1 MTRVVVTGLGPVSS
15 IGIGATAY
23 EHGLRSGA
31 SGIGPVTSFDASGF
45 PHRNAG
51 EIADFDPRPL
61 LTTLVADD
69 WGRTSQFA
77 AAAGRLAVTD
87 AGLDPTLLGDGR
99 AGVAMG
105 TTSGESVAIEQV
117 VAQIVDDGLPGVSER
132 QWTQLPA
139 QHLAEA
145 TATELGLDGPVITIA
160 TACSASNYAIGYG
173 YDQIV
178 SGEVEVMVVGG
189 ADSVCR
195 WAHAGFFRLG
205 ALAEEHCS
213 PFDTDRGG
221 MITAEGGAALVLESL
236 EHAEARGA
244 RIYAEV
250 LGYAVNCDAKH
261 PVAPDQSS
269 IAGCMTTALAHA
281 GVTPA
286 DVDYVCAHGTGTRAN
301 DITEVAALREV
312 YGDDLP
318 PVSSVKSM
326 IGHTMGAAS
335 GFGAIASVLAIAGGF
350 LPPTINFSTLDPA
363 LGALD
368 PVPNRARDQQIRI
381 AQNNGF
387 AFGGNNAITVFGALD
402 PAGAPA

>member
-1 MTRVVVTGLGPVSS
+1 MTRVVVTGLGPVSN
-15 IGIGATAY
+15 IGIGVSAY
-23 EHGLRSGA
+23 EAALRAGA
-31 SGIGPVTSFDASGF
+31 SGISPVQSFDASGF

-51 EIADFDPRPL
+51 EVTEFDPGAI
-61 LTTLVADD
+61 LTSLTLDD

-77 AAAGRLAVTD
+77 SAAARLAVTD
-87 AGLDPTLLGDGR
+87 AGLDPSALPSGS

-105 TTSGESVAIEQV
+105 TTSGESVAVEQV
-117 VAQIVDDGLPGVSER
+117 VARIVADGLPGVLEPEWAR
-132 QWTQLPA
+132 LPA

-145 TATELGLDGPVITIA
+145 AATELGLSGPVITIA

-173 YDQIV
+173 YDQIA
-178 SGEVEVMVVGG
+178 SDEVDVMVVGG

-205 ALAEEHCS
+205 ALAETSCS
-213 PFDTDRGG
+213 PFDAERDG
-221 MITAEGGAALVLESL
+221 MITAEGGAALLLESL
-236 EHAEARGA
+236 PHARARGA

-269 IAGCMTTALAHA
+269 IAGCMTTALDHA
-281 GVTPA
+281 GVKPSE
-286 DVDYVCAHGTGTRAN
+286 VDYVCAHGTGTKAN
-301 DITEVAALREV
+301 DLTEVAALRDV
-312 YGDDLP
+312 YGDHLP

-335 GFGAIASVLAIAGGF
+335 GFGAIASVLAIARGF
-350 LPPTINFSTLDPA
+350 LPPTVNFTTLDPA
-363 LGALD
+363 LGDLD
-368 PVPNRARDQQIRI
+368 PVANVAREATVRV

-402 PAGAPA
+402 GEAAR